1 MARVDLPRL
10 AAYARGLDPTSTWS
24 IWAGPVEGGPWL
36 SADADAQHYAAST
49 MKLPLVMA
57 AYRLADAGKLDLDAT
72 TEVRNAFGSVLDG
85 SPFGLDRDE
94 DSDAQTW
101 QRIGQQ
107 VALRWL
113 ACRAIVRSGNLA
125 TNLILDAVGVEP
137 VQQLLSDLGC
147 DRTTFT
153 RGIEDGAAR
162 DAGMQ
167 NLVAA
172 ADLARLLQALWADAN
187 ATDAAP
193 AVLTPRSASE
203 MIDVL
208 AAQQI
213 ADALPRRLPPGT
225 RVAHKSGWVDGV
237 DHDAG
242 IVFVPNAEPFVFAMC
257 TSSRLDRAS
266 AADVVAT
273 AARAA
278 WDDVGQ
284 AAQVQQVDREPL

>member
-10 AAYARGLDPTSTWS
+10 AEYVRGLDPAGTWS
-24 IWAGPVEGGPWL
+24 IWVGPVEGNAWL
-36 SADADAQHYAAST
+36 GVDADEQHYAAST

-72 TEVRNAFGSVLDG
+72 TEVRNRFGSVLDG
-85 SPFGLDRDE
+85 SPFGLDRDD

-101 QRIGQQ
+101 QRMGQL

-113 ACRAIVRSGNLA
+113 AYRAIVRSGNLA
-125 TNLILDAVGVEP
+125 TNLVLDAVGAEP
-137 VQQLLSDLGC
+137 VQELLSDLGC
-147 DRTTFT
+147 DRTLFT
-153 RGIEDGAAR
+153 RGIEDSPAR

-167 NLVAA
+167 NLVTA

-193 AVLTPRSASE
+193 GVLAERSARE
-203 MIDVL
+203 VIDVL

-213 ADALPRRLPPGT
+213 GNALPRRLPPGT
-225 RVAHKSGWVDGV
+225 KVAHKSGWVDGV

-242 IVFVPNAEPFVFAMC
+242 IVFVPSGRPFIFAMC
-257 TSSRLDRAS
+257 TSSELEHDS

-278 WDDVGQ
+278 WDDLGR
-284 AAQVQQVDREPL
+284 VDHIGEEPR